1 MADILVFLCTQPGS
15 GESYMCWNPWCV
27 DSSRGKCSCGGN
39 YINNELHS
47 YIWCFT
53 GTQNALHRRGMPH
66 SLPLCSSHLSNS
78 TTAIFHRQPRHHRLG
93 VLPDYKS
100 LIVVQ
105 LTNHRTRCTL
115 ESGTET
121 WRSEEEYVF
130 SWSRRMELSAQT
142 SLHHVSVCEGE
153 EQHPMAQISQT
164 GRNAVCFHHQM
175 VSQHTVV
182 CVTIQTNMNALLS
195 FWLSLKVKM
204 WWSTVL
210 RWSPNWRPGPRR
222 VQGQTPAPSKGR
234 AARKARR
241 RGSRGPAQS
250 HKGPHITVQF
260 TVRN

>member
-1 MADILVFLCTQPGS
+1 M
-15 GESYMCWNPWCV
+15 
-27 DSSRGKCSCGGN
+27 SSRVCWGIWLTSWFSSVLNQAVENPTCAEIRDVLTAAGAN
-39 YINNELHS
+39 VLVEVMRHYINNELHS

-164 GRNAVCFHHQM
+164 GRNTVCFHHQM

-182 CVTIQTNMNALLS
+182 CVCDHSNKYECFAFLLIVPKGKDVMIYCAEMIPK
-195 FWLSLKVKM
+195 LKTRTQKGAGAD
-204 WWSTVL
+204 SG
-210 RWSPNWRPGPRR
+210 SQ
-222 VQGQTPAPSKGR
+222 QGEGSKKSKKK
-234 AARKARR
+234 RK
-241 RGSRGPAQS
+241 
-250 HKGPHITVQF
+250 
-260 TVRN
+260 